1 MEREALLEQLDEL
14 SEFLAD
20 RLRHVARL
28 AWRTVPYAFARAG
41 RELHGP
47 VALHLTG
54 PTGLP
59 WDFAPEGDHSTVI
72 EGSGTEL
79 CLVAARRPPAGAT
92 GLTGRGPDA
101 AAVLE
106 LVRTHA

>member
-14 SEFLAD
+14 SKLLA
-20 RLRHVARL
+20 
-28 AWRTVPYAFARAG
+28 
-41 RELHGP
+41 
-47 VALHLTG
+47 
-54 PTGLP
+54 GLP
-59 WDFAPEGDHSTVI
+59 PAPDVDAGAAAVI

-79 CLVAARRPPAGAT
+79 CLVAARRVAAGAT

-106 LVRTHA
+106 LVRTYV